1 MERLHFK
8 YEIRSVRK
16 GIALLLPRV
25 NTIYYV
31 CPREDEGTFILSW
44 FVLIS
49 DPRYHSRPRFLK
61 GTASN
66 RVTDGGDIYRQ
77 WLKKECFEGRGSFIP
92 RDAEETKRLQKF
104 KARVRDLTL
113 NVALGKLCIAQY
125 KTGMHVKALDEWT
138 VRCDLCDCS

>member
-1 MERLHFK
+1 M
-8 YEIRSVRK
+8 
-16 GIALLLPRV
+16 
-25 NTIYYV
+25 
-31 CPREDEGTFILSW
+31 

-49 DPRYHSRPRFLK
+49 DPRYHGRPRFLK

-113 NVALGKLCIAQY
+113 NVALGKLRIAQY
-125 KTGMHVKALDEWT
+125 KAGMHVKALDEWT
-138 VRCDLCDCS
+138 VHCGLCDCKFHCREVMRVGAVEKHVFSKQHIKLLAADTG